1 MPCEMERGHTNTQT
15 SEDPLYNSIIKA
27 DILSDAIN
35 NVRKLMIHL
44 RGIIIRWGTAHG
56 VVRERSCRVTP
67 FKVRV

>member
-27 DILSDAIN
+27 DILSNAIN

-44 RGIIIRWGTAHG
+44 RGIIIR
-56 VVRERSCRVTP
+56 
-67 FKVRV
+67 